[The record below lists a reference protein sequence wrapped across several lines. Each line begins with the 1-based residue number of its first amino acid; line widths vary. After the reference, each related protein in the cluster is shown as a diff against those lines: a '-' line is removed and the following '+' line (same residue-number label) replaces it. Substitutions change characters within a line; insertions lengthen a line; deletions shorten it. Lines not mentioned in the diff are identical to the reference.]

1 MHASTCW
8 VEMKDVFER
17 QSSPGVSGR
26 LLPVERGPGRS
37 TPRATAPLVHLRRGR
52 LSKQDVEGQ
61 GWGLQQPSPLQVGR
75 NDPLITVRQM
85 AVKAMNAQPSR
96 TVAKQ

>member
-1 MHASTCW
+1 M
-8 VEMKDVFER
+8 
-17 QSSPGVSGR
+17 SGR

-52 LSKQDVEGQ
+52 LSKQDVEGL
-61 GWGLQQPSPLQVGR
+61 GWGLQQPSPLQVGH
-75 NDPLITVRQM
+75 TETHVFVRQV

>member
-1 MHASTCW
+1 MHDHA
-8 VEMKDVFER
+8 
-17 QSSPGVSGR
+17 P
-26 LLPVERGPGRS
+26 RS

-52 LSKQDVEGQ
+52 LSSQDAEGLER
-61 GWGLQQPSPLQVGR
+61 GLQQPSPLQVGR
-75 NDPLITVRQM
+75 IEPHIIVRQL